1 MNIDE
6 IFKIAERLWPAFLEK
21 HKDELNGKEGIR
33 FAVKERISANP
44 REIVSKTIG
53 ILPAEKVDEKTFYS
67 HEKITRLERRRI
79 AGYDD
84 VCSFESA
91 NEENKEFGGA
101 ILGHN
106 YFLSGSNLPP
116 ELDQDFVIE
125 VGLESDELTRNEAD
139 YIYIISEP
147 MRKKKELV

>member
-1 MNIDE
+1 MKTDE
-6 IFKIAERLWPAFLEK
+6 IFQIAEMLWPAFLEK

-33 FAVKERISANP
+33 LAVKERISARP

-53 ILPAEKVDEKTFYS
+53 ILPPKKVEEKIFYS

-79 AGYDD
+79 AGYDE

-91 NEENKEFGGA
+91 NEANKEFGGA
-101 ILGHN
+101 IMVRN
-106 YFLSGSNLPP
+106 FFLSGSNLPP

-125 VGLESDELTRNEAD
+125 VGLESGELTRNEAD